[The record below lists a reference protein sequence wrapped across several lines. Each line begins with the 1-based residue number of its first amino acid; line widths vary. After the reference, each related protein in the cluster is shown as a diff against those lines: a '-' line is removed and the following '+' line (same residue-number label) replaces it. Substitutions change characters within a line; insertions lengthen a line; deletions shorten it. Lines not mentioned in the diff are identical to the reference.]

1 MTKYEEGHFIRTKMS
16 SQENTTIIS
25 IHAQNKTTLNY
36 MTELKG
42 EIHTSTVIVKN
53 FSTSLST
60 PLLKETTRKI
70 HRR

>member
-25 IHAQNKTTLNY
+25 THAQNKTILSY

-53 FSTSLST
+53 LTFNTIT
-60 PLLKETTRKI
+60 ERNN
-70 HRR
+70 